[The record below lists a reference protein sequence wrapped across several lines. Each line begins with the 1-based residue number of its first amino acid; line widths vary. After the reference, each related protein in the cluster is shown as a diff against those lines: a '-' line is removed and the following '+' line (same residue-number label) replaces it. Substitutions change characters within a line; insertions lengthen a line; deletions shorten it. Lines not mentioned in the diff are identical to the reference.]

1 MNQQNSFESF
11 KGSISEMKR
20 NELNKYQ
27 NSGIYDLHFETDEKK
42 AEELKKAYGKKV
54 GETSGN
60 KQIEAADYS
69 LKKFR
74 KLIGFGKG
82 DYVGVFLPGSYDA
95 STSELGDGPHKKEV
109 KKVKWTQKKY
119 DQWLSDVASN
129 GGAENAADM
138 AQNAKEESGLID
150 WVKKQFRGDDPMQRI
165 QWDIEGFAESVVT
178 EGGVVYNSSNTDP
191 KAAKQATKEFGK
203 LLPKANKGVEPY
215 VFAVIKTKAR
225 NYRLAIK
232 SGSYVAHEFM
242 SGLQQDGIL
251 TADIVKKA
259 VANVIKLNPEEFNE
273 SVVTEAKFV
282 KDFNKEVLDVT
293 TKEEVLKL
301 YPGAEFFIGKSTH
314 FFGELD
320 TNLFFKAYYTKKQ
333 EDFKITTVYSKKGS
347 NYVNLYTESV
357 NTTESVVNEKVD
369 YSEASNKIDKFLP
382 DNDQDAF
389 EEFYDANT
397 PKEMEDF
404 LDTYADDNI
413 FRYLPKKGTIKGFA
427 EYIIKNGINESKSL
441 VTEAKDNLYLQLHK
455 KYAESIKGLKA
466 KKIKKLTDLVSVQR
480 WSMED
485 REDYFDM
492 DPKKKKELSAEYKNE
507 RKLFK
512 QYLGRDYDVMLPKG
526 TESLAESLVTE
537 AKLKFTKADIS
548 YQLTIDYSGRTK
560 PRVKKFTTKEIHVVY
575 GYKVDPQSVI
585 DSIKILDPDLKV
597 THIEW
602 SNIASG
608 GGVHSFKI
616 NESASNESINEG
628 KWGNIMKGVRKGSK
642 SGPWTVVSIQNN
654 KVVNQEHV
662 DIMDAIPAF
671 YEKAKKEFPKARI
684 SIEDN
689 EGHSVYNESKVTN
702 KLKNTML
709 FEQYLN
715 EGVLF
720 GKKGIKIK
728 LEDKI
733 KIAKEAVSKYNSSF
747 YIKVLDKLEKQLKS
761 GKIDAK
767 DILTVQGTSEEDM
780 PGSFDIFDGGNSNQ
794 LAVQIAKV
802 LKKYKKHET
811 DNSQTKAAAGWSGTA
826 MSSVS
831 GKIQAG
837 VSFGTGRE
845 TYLIGVMIGSGIP
858 SNISD
863 KIKQEIYNLLFIFD
877 QFGGND
883 GGVYVSDSQGSNYD
897 SIGLICRKYSFND
910 AVGRSL
916 TDIMNNR

>member
-178 EGGVVYNSSNTDP
+178 EGLVVYNSSNTDP

-232 SGSYVAHEFM
+232 SGSYVAYEFM

-357 NTTESVVNEKVD
+357 NTT
-369 YSEASNKIDKFLP
+369 A
-382 DNDQDAF
+382 
-389 EEFYDANT
+389 
-397 PKEMEDF
+397 
-404 LDTYADDNI
+404 
-413 FRYLPKKGTIKGFA
+413 
-427 EYIIKNGINESKSL
+427 

-485 REDYFDM
+485 REDYFNM

-616 NESASNESINEG
+616 NESASNESITEAKKTKEYYQDIIDKLESKIWELKNSRASWIPEDSQKRDKMVATFQKRVEAAQKKHDNVSESVINEG

-654 KVVNQEHV
+654 KVVNQEQV

-811 DNSQTKAAAGWSGTA
+811 DNSQTPASAGWSGTA

>member
-1 MNQQNSFESF
+1 
-11 KGSISEMKR
+11 
-20 NELNKYQ
+20 
-27 NSGIYDLHFETDEKK
+27 
-42 AEELKKAYGKKV
+42 
-54 GETSGN
+54 
-60 KQIEAADYS
+60 
-69 LKKFR
+69 
-74 KLIGFGKG
+74 
-82 DYVGVFLPGSYDA
+82 
-95 STSELGDGPHKKEV
+95 
-109 KKVKWTQKKY
+109 
-119 DQWLSDVASN
+119 
-129 GGAENAADM
+129 
-138 AQNAKEESGLID
+138 
-150 WVKKQFRGDDPMQRI
+150 
-165 QWDIEGFAESVVT
+165 
-178 EGGVVYNSSNTDP
+178 
-191 KAAKQATKEFGK
+191 
-203 LLPKANKGVEPY
+203 
-215 VFAVIKTKAR
+215 
-225 NYRLAIK
+225 
-232 SGSYVAHEFM
+232 
-242 SGLQQDGIL
+242 
-251 TADIVKKA
+251 
-259 VANVIKLNPEEFNE
+259 
-273 SVVTEAKFV
+273 
-282 KDFNKEVLDVT
+282 
-293 TKEEVLKL
+293 
-301 YPGAEFFIGKSTH
+301 
-314 FFGELD
+314 
-320 TNLFFKAYYTKKQ
+320 
-333 EDFKITTVYSKKGS
+333 
-347 NYVNLYTESV
+347 
-357 NTTESVVNEKVD
+357 
-369 YSEASNKIDKFLP
+369 
-382 DNDQDAF
+382 
-389 EEFYDANT
+389 
-397 PKEMEDF
+397 
-404 LDTYADDNI
+404 
-413 FRYLPKKGTIKGFA
+413 
-427 EYIIKNGINESKSL
+427 
-441 VTEAKDNLYLQLHK
+441 
-455 KYAESIKGLKA
+455 
-466 KKIKKLTDLVSVQR
+466 
-480 WSMED
+480 
-485 REDYFDM
+485 
-492 DPKKKKELSAEYKNE
+492 
-507 RKLFK
+507 
-512 QYLGRDYDVMLPKG
+512 
-526 TESLAESLVTE
+526 
-537 AKLKFTKADIS
+537 
-548 YQLTIDYSGRTK
+548 
-560 PRVKKFTTKEIHVVY
+560 
-575 GYKVDPQSVI
+575 
-585 DSIKILDPDLKV
+585 
-597 THIEW
+597 
-602 SNIASG
+602 
-608 GGVHSFKI
+608 
-616 NESASNESINEG
+616 
-628 KWGNIMKGVRKGSK
+628 MKGVRKGSK

>member
-357 NTTESVVNEKVD
+357 NTTESTTV
-369 YSEASNKIDKFLP
+369 
-382 DNDQDAF
+382 
-389 EEFYDANT
+389 
-397 PKEMEDF
+397 
-404 LDTYADDNI
+404 
-413 FRYLPKKGTIKGFA
+413 
-427 EYIIKNGINESKSL
+427 

-616 NESASNESINEG
+616 NESASNESITEAKKTKEYYQDIIDKLESKIWELKNSRASWIPEDSQKRDKMVATFQKRVEAAQKKHDNVSESVINEG

-654 KVVNQEHV
+654 KVVNQEQV

>member
-537 AKLKFTKADIS
+537 AKLKCTKADIS

-616 NESASNESINEG
+616 NESASNESVNEG

>member
-427 EYIIKNGINESKSL
+427 EYIIKNGINES
-441 VTEAKDNLYLQLHK
+441 NH
-455 KYAESIKGLKA
+455 
-466 KKIKKLTDLVSVQR
+466 
-480 WSMED
+480 
-485 REDYFDM
+485 
-492 DPKKKKELSAEYKNE
+492 
-507 RKLFK
+507 
-512 QYLGRDYDVMLPKG
+512 
-526 TESLAESLVTE
+526 
-537 AKLKFTKADIS
+537 
-548 YQLTIDYSGRTK
+548 
-560 PRVKKFTTKEIHVVY
+560 
-575 GYKVDPQSVI
+575 
-585 DSIKILDPDLKV
+585 
-597 THIEW
+597 
-602 SNIASG
+602 
-608 GGVHSFKI
+608 
-616 NESASNESINEG
+616 
-628 KWGNIMKGVRKGSK
+628 
-642 SGPWTVVSIQNN
+642 
-654 KVVNQEHV
+654 
-662 DIMDAIPAF
+662 
-671 YEKAKKEFPKARI
+671 
-684 SIEDN
+684 
-689 EGHSVYNESKVTN
+689 
-702 KLKNTML
+702 
-709 FEQYLN
+709 
-715 EGVLF
+715 
-720 GKKGIKIK
+720 
-728 LEDKI
+728 
-733 KIAKEAVSKYNSSF
+733 
-747 YIKVLDKLEKQLKS
+747 
-761 GKIDAK
+761 
-767 DILTVQGTSEEDM
+767 
-780 PGSFDIFDGGNSNQ
+780 
-794 LAVQIAKV
+794 
-802 LKKYKKHET
+802 
-811 DNSQTKAAAGWSGTA
+811 
-826 MSSVS
+826 
-831 GKIQAG
+831 
-837 VSFGTGRE
+837 
-845 TYLIGVMIGSGIP
+845 
-858 SNISD
+858 
-863 KIKQEIYNLLFIFD
+863 
-877 QFGGND
+877 
-883 GGVYVSDSQGSNYD
+883 
-897 SIGLICRKYSFND
+897 
-910 AVGRSL
+910 
-916 TDIMNNR
+916 